1 MILEFDKVVKKYL
14 QGQKELIVLDGLSLK
29 IENSKSIAILGK
41 SGSGKSTF
49 LSLGAGLDR
58 PDSGKIVI
66 HGENIIE
73 MTEDELS
80 VYRAKHVGIIFQHFH
95 LMQNLSALENIM
107 LPLEILG
114 IENPKEK
121 ALSALKSVELAERY
135 NHFPSQ
141 LSGGEKQ
148 RVAIARSLVTNP
160 DIIFADEPSGN
171 LDDETGEKVMG
182 LLFDLVKKM
191 NTTLI
196 LVTHDQ
202 DLAQNCDSIFELKNH
217 KFEIL
222 K

>member
-1 MILEFDKVVKKYL
+1 MILEFENVVKKYK
-14 QGQKELIVLDGLSLK
+14 QGLKELVVLDGLSVQ
-29 IENSKSIAILGK
+29 IDEPKSIAILGK

-58 PDSGKIVI
+58 PDGGKIII
-66 HGENIIE
+66 HGKDIVG
-73 MTEDELS
+73 MSEDELS
-80 VYRAKHVGIIFQHFH
+80 MYRAKHVGIVFQHFH

-107 LPLEILG
+107 LPLEILN
-114 IENPKEK
+114 IDNPKEK
-121 ALSALKSVELAERY
+121 ALNALTNVGLADRHD
-135 NHFPSQ
+135 HFPSQ

-148 RVAIARSLVTNP
+148 RVAIARSIVTEP

-182 LLFDLVKKM
+182 ILFNLVKEI

-202 DLAQNCDSIFELKNH
+202 ELAQNCDSIYELKNH
-217 KFEIL
+217 QFEIL

>member
-1 MILEFDKVVKKYL
+1 MILEFDKVVKSYH
-14 QGQKELIVLDGLSLK
+14 QGQKELSVLNDLSLK
-29 IENSKSIAILGK
+29 IEESKSIAILGK

-58 PDSGKIVI
+58 PDSGKIII
-66 HGENIIE
+66 HGEDIVK

-80 VYRAKHVGIIFQHFH
+80 IYRAKHVGIIFQHFH

-107 LPLEILG
+107 LPLEIL
-114 IENPKEK
+114 NMDKPQEK
-121 ALSALKSVELAERY
+121 AMEALESVGLADRHD
-135 NHFPSQ
+135 HFPSQ

-148 RVAIARSLVTNP
+148 RVAIARSIVTKP

-171 LDDETGEKVMG
+171 LDDDTGQKVMS
-182 LLFDLVKKM
+182 LLFDLVKQIK
-191 NTTLI
+191 TTLI

-202 DLAQNCDSIFELKNH
+202 DLAKNCDSIYELKNH